1 LRYSSDQMKLEGI
14 FIPNV
19 TPFGEDGGLDKDALS
34 SLIEYWMSTGV
45 SGLAVNASTG
55 EGPLL
60 SREEKAELLEL
71 AVERVDGRGIV
82 IAGTGEIG
90 TRETITLTR
99 DALDIGADAALV
111 ITPYFY
117 KPTDEELYRHYS
129 ILLSKVDIP
138 VILYNVP
145 KFTGYSIKAGVI
157 RRIAEEHSNL
167 VGVKESGGDPGV
179 LAELT
184 NLLGDR
190 VSILSG
196 SGDTLL
202 TALTLGGKGGILA
215 IANVIPEACVF
226 LYEAYRMG
234 EIGEAGRLQAMIS
247 NLNRVLVRELNQASA
262 LKRALS
268 LLGRRAGYPRHP
280 ILPLSSSEEARVMEA
295 LRRTGIL
302 EGKEVKRSR

>member
-1 LRYSSDQMKLEGI
+1 MRLEGI

-19 TPFGEDGGLDKDALS
+19 TPFREDGGLDKEALS
-34 SLIEYWMSTGV
+34 GLIDYWMEAGI

-71 AVERVDGRGIV
+71 AVEKLSGRGVV

-90 TRETITLTR
+90 TRETIELTR
-99 DALDIGADAALV
+99 DARDIGADAALV

-117 KPTDEELYRHYS
+117 KPSDEEIYRHYS
-129 ILLSKVDIP
+129 TLLSKVDIP

-157 RRIAEEHSNL
+157 KRIAEENSNL
-167 VGVKESGGDPGV
+167 IGVKESGGDLGA
-179 LAELT
+179 LAEIISLV
-184 NLLGDR
+184 GDR
-190 VSILSG
+190 LSVLSG

-202 TALTLGGKGGILA
+202 PALALGGRGGILA
-215 IANVIPEACVF
+215 IANVIPEACVA
-226 LYEAYRMG
+226 LYKAYKRG
-234 EIGEAGRLQAMIS
+234 EILEAGRLQAVIS

-262 LKRALS
+262 LKKALN
-268 LLGRRAGYPRHP
+268 LMGRWAGYPRRP
-280 ILPLSSSEEARVMEA
+280 ILPLSQAEEARVMEA
-295 LRRTGIL
+295 LGRVGVL
-302 EGKEVKRSR
+302 KGEEVKSSSPK

>member
-1 LRYSSDQMKLEGI
+1 MRLEGI

-19 TPFGEDGGLDKDALS
+19 TPFREDGGLDKEALS
-34 SLIEYWMSTGV
+34 SLMEYWMETGI

-71 AVERVDGRGIV
+71 AVERLGGKGIV

-90 TRETITLTR
+90 TRETIELTG

-117 KPTDEELYRHYS
+117 KPSDEEIYRHYS
-129 ILLSKVDIP
+129 TLLSEVDIP

-157 RRIAEEHSNL
+157 KRIAEEHSNL
-167 VGVKESGGDPGV
+167 IGVKESGGDPGA
-179 LAELT
+179 LAEIISLV
-184 NLLGDR
+184 GDR
-190 VSILSG
+190 LSVLSG

-202 TALTLGGKGGILA
+202 PTLTLGGRGGILA
-215 IANVIPEACVF
+215 IANVIPEICVA
-226 LYEAYRMG
+226 LYKAYGRG
-234 EIGEAGRLQAMIS
+234 DIVEAGRLQVVIS
-247 NLNRVLVRELNQASA
+247 ALNKVLVRDLNQASA
-262 LKRALS
+262 LKEALN
-268 LLGRRAGYPRHP
+268 LMGRRAGYPRRP
-280 ILPLSSSEEARVMEA
+280 ILPLTRAEEARVMEA
-295 LRRTGIL
+295 LERIGALKR
-302 EGKEVKRSR
+302 EEVKSP